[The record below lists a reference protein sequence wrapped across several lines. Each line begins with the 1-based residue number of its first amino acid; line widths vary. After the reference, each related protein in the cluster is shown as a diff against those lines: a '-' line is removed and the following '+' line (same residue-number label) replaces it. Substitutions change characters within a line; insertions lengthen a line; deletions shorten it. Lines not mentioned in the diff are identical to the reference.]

1 LIGRRAIASRA
12 KLAYNED
19 RTAHQV
25 GTTISMSANSAAFTR
40 PDADHQLVRQVAARD
55 ERAFDE
61 LYRSYSAAV
70 YGYLLH
76 LVNEPAVAEDLLQEV
91 FLAAWQGA
99 DRFRAEARVKTWL
112 LRIAHHQAV
121 SWLRRRRPAVAL
133 DDLAEAV
140 ADDTAEEALAYAWRA
155 DEIRA
160 ALERLSANHRAVIEL
175 TFMHDLSYTE
185 IAEIMDCPIGTVKS
199 RMSYALRHLDRVLA
213 AARQAAD
220 GA

>member
-1 LIGRRAIASRA
+1 
-12 KLAYNED
+12 
-19 RTAHQV
+19 
-25 GTTISMSANSAAFTR
+25 MSANSAALSRF
-40 PDADHQLVRQVAARD
+40 DADHQLVRQVAARN
-55 ERAFDE
+55 EHAFDE
-61 LYRSYSAAV
+61 LYQSYSAAV

-76 LVNEPAVAEDLLQEV
+76 LINEPAAAEDLLQEV

-121 SWLRRRRPAVAL
+121 SWLRRQRQAVTL
-133 DDLAEAV
+133 DDLAEIV
-140 ADDTAEEALAYAWRA
+140 ADDTAEEALAHAWRA

-160 ALERLSANHRAVIEL
+160 ALDQLSANHRAVVEL

-199 RMSYALRHLDRVLA
+199 RMSYALKHLDRVLTSAEA
-213 AARQAAD
+213 APARPNAD
-220 GA
+220 S